1 MRIRGIVRTATLEEN
16 PPGSDQ
22 IEMVVRAKG
31 VGAGQPR
38 LLTVPY
44 QVLLQDPSLDPEL
57 IQGKGFQAE
66 VVEDEAGRW
75 VVVEISLAS
84 GRVLPQSGGVIQ
96 VVVVERNSFRL
107 FLTNR
112 RAAH

>member
-22 IEMVVRAKG
+22 IEMVVRVQG

-38 LLTVPY
+38 LLIVPY
-44 QVLLQDPSLDPEL
+44 EILLQDPSLDPEL
-57 IQGKGFQAE
+57 VQGKGFQAE
-66 VVEDEAGRW
+66 VVEDETERW

-84 GRVLPQSGGVIQ
+84 GRVLRDP
-96 VVVVERNSFRL
+96 E
-107 FLTNR
+107 
-112 RAAH
+112 A